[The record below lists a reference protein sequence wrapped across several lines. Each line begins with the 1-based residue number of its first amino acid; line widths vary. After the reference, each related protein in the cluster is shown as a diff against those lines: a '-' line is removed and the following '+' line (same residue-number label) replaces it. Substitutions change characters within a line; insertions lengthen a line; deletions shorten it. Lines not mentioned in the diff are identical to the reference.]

1 MYGLANM
8 TLFLFLVNYI
18 SALAAVQ
25 LLRGDVGKDVA
36 TNFGELF
43 NAFLSIYQVFST
55 ENWPTVLYAAIKA
68 EDSLGQTAIVATFIA
83 GWMLFANC
91 EHLLLSSAQ
100 APLTAV

>member
-25 LLRGDVGKDVA
+25 LLRGDVAGNVA

-55 ENWPTVLYAAIKA
+55 ENWPTVLYAAINA
-68 EDSLGQTAIVATFIA
+68 ESNLGQIVIVTIFIA

-91 EHLLLSSAQ
+91 K
-100 APLTAV
+100 

>member
-43 NAFLSIYQVFST
+43 NAFLSVYQVFST
-55 ENWPTVLYAAIKA
+55 ENWPTVLYTAIKA
-68 EDSLGQTAIVATFIA
+68 ENSLGQTVIVAIFIA

-91 EHLLLSSAQ
+91 GYLLLSSA
-100 APLTAV
+100 

>member
-25 LLRGDVGKDVA
+25 LLRGDVAGNVA

-55 ENWPTVLYAAIKA
+55 ENWPTVLYAAINA
-68 EDSLGQTAIVATFIA
+68 ESNLGQTVIVTIFIA

-91 EHLLLSSAQ
+91 K
-100 APLTAV
+100 